1 MPIKAEAGQSNTPP
15 VSVGS
20 HQAVCYGVVAIGTQP
35 SEKYT
40 PRKKVVILW
49 ELPHERG
56 DFGEKKNVPRVIS
69 KRYTL
74 SLSSDKATLRKDL
87 ENWRGKPFSDAEI
100 GSFEIDRL
108 IGANCLLAVQHES
121 KGIKTYANVTA
132 VMPLTKGMPKANQET
147 PRLYFNLDEALERA
161 LVENAPVYFPPEMP
175 EWLVNLAKASEEY
188 IAHAGGGSKPS
199 AAPSQPEPTPA
210 NDEAVPF

>member
-87 ENWRGKPFSDAEI
+87 ENWRGKPFSR
-100 GSFEIDRL
+100 SLPCSTR
-108 IGANCLLAVQHES
+108 
-121 KGIKTYANVTA
+121 
-132 VMPLTKGMPKANQET
+132 
-147 PRLYFNLDEALERA
+147 
-161 LVENAPVYFPPEMP
+161 
-175 EWLVNLAKASEEY
+175 AKAL
-188 IAHAGGGSKPS
+188 K
-199 AAPSQPEPTPA
+199 PTPT
-210 NDEAVPF
+210 